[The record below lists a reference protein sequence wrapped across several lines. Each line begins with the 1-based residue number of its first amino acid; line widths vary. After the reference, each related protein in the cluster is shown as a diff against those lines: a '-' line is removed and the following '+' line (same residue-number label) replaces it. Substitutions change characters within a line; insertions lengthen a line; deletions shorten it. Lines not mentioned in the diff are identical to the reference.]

1 MRTKSETKKHRT
13 RYPPL
18 VVVVPLCLR
27 AVVVTALVSQT
38 RGSLAFLGFGARTLI
53 STLGDAA
60 CPVCAS
66 KGVTKTTTP
75 GGAGAVSLHMFV

>member
-1 MRTKSETKKHRT
+1 MNTLIPKNV
-13 RYPPL
+13 RYQTQIYPRVVAVA

-27 AVVVTALVSQT
+27 AVVATALVSQT

-60 CPVCAS
+60 LGFRV
-66 KGVTKTTTP
+66 
-75 GGAGAVSLHMFV
+75 